1 MVGKFDAEELDK
13 FIQHL
18 VAEDRFSGVV
28 LIAKNGKPIL
38 RKAYGLA
45 SKQFNVAN
53 KTDTKFNIASL
64 SKIFTK
70 TAIAKLVEQG
80 KLAYDDFVGKHL
92 PYFPSDIA
100 NNVTINHLLTMTS
113 GMGDYWNE
121 RFEASIGKLKTVDDF
136 IRLFIDDP
144 LLFRPGEKRRYSNN
158 GYVVLGKIIEVLSGQ
173 SYYDYIKENIYK
185 PAGMSNSDHYELDIP
200 VPNLAIGYTKEGL
213 KCSSQ
218 NASRKNN
225 TFLIGIKGSPAGG
238 GYSTVNDLLKFDK
251 ALHNNVLLSPKYTS
265 TILLPANA
273 EPGKE
278 PRVATLAGGA
288 PGAAAFY
295 VKYFASGHTVII
307 LSNYDPEDAEAVKD
321 KIHNMMENP
330 EPATS

>member
-1 MVGKFDAEELDK
+1 MVEEFDAENLDQ

-18 VAEDRFSGVV
+18 VDEDRFSGVV
-28 LIAKNGKPIL
+28 LIAKNGKPIF

-45 SKQFNVAN
+45 SKRFNVPN

-92 PYFPSDIA
+92 PDFPSDIA

-113 GMGDYWNE
+113 GMSDYWNE
-121 RFEASIGKLKTVDDF
+121 RFEVSNGKLRSVDDF

-158 GYVVLGKIIEVLSGQ
+158 GYVVLGKIIEALSGQ
-173 SYYDYIKENIYK
+173 SYYDYIEENIYK
-185 PAGMSNSDHYELDIP
+185 PTGMSNSDHYELDIP

-213 KCSSQ
+213 KCSQ
-218 NASRKNN
+218 NASRRSN

-238 GYSTVNDLLKFDK
+238 GYSTVDDLLKFDK
-251 ALHNNVLLSPKYTS
+251 ALHDNVLLSPKYTS

-278 PRVATLAGGA
+278 PRVATFAGGA

-295 VKYFASGHTVII
+295 VKYLASGHTVII
-307 LSNYDPEDAEAVKD
+307 LSNYDPEDAEAVKN
-321 KIHNMMENP
+321 KIHNIVENS
-330 EPATS
+330 ELATS